1 MKTKEEL
8 NALKE
13 EVETV
18 SRKLAE
24 LTEEELAQ
32 VSGGNGKFAYE
43 GPFYKP
49 ELEWIEYLISKNDPQ
64 E

>member
-1 MKTKEEL
+1 MSEEKKT
-8 NALKE
+8 AATE
-13 EVETV
+13 EVNEDA
-18 SRKLAE
+18 RE
-24 LTEEELAQ
+24 LTDKELAQ